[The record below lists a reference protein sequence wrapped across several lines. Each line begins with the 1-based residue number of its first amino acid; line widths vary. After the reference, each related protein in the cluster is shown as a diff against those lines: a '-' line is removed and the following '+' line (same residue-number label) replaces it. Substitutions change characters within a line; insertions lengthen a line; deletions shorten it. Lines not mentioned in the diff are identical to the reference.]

1 MKLPRRLG
9 HGEEATL
16 IEHLEELRS
25 RIFVCLFALIAGSTI
40 AFVVHGTLLDW
51 LNRPLP
57 SRIHK
62 PVTFSVAEPFMTS
75 FKVSVAAGLALALPV
90 ILWQLWN
97 FLAPALDKRSR
108 RAIGGLTVIAT
119 GLAAAGMVFGYFV
132 VLPAA
137 VKFFTNYDT
146 AHYAIQVRARDYYSF
161 ALLVLGTTGIAFELP
176 LFVLALV
183 RLGVLTTARLRR
195 NRRIGYFLVAVVAV
209 LLPGVD
215 PVTTTLTAIPLMV
228 LYELSIWIAVA
239 AEHSWGPPLGQR
251 AKTSRES

>member
-9 HGEEATL
+9 HGEVATL

-25 RIFVCLFALIAGSTI
+25 RIFVCLFALVAGSTV

-57 SRIHK
+57 SRIQK
-62 PVTFSVAEPFMTS
+62 PVTLSIAEPFTTS
-75 FKVSVAAGLALALPV
+75 FKVSVAAGFALALPV
-90 ILWQLWN
+90 ILWQLWS
-97 FLAPALDKRSR
+97 FLAPALDERSR
-108 RAIGGLTVIAT
+108 RAIGALTAIAT
-119 GLAAAGMVFGYFV
+119 GLVAAGMAFGYFV

-137 VKFFTNYDT
+137 VKFFTNFDT

-161 ALLVLGTTGIAFELP
+161 ALLVLGTTGVAFELP

-195 NRRIGYFLVAVVAV
+195 NRRMGYFLVAVVAV

-215 PVTTTLTAIPLMV
+215 PVTTTFTAIPLMV
-228 LYELSIWIAVA
+228 LYELSIWIAVVVERA
-239 AEHSWGPPLGQR
+239 WGPPLGSKDLSQ
-251 AKTSRES
+251 